1 LLSLSP
7 GLNSLDVMKKK
18 KHSIKFKEAT
28 RKVTEEMES
37 AAANSD
43 WNFSNKRYLLH
54 AEQQALCQGHTKSIS
69 LYEASIENAKKSGF
83 VHEEGLACELFGFY
97 FKREKKNEKA
107 LEYFKQA
114 RECYEKWGSGIKE
127 ESMKKEIDSLNLISL
142 RNTFT
147 HA

>member
-1 LLSLSP
+1 LTPPTLFVISLP

-28 RKVTEEMES
+28 RKVTEAMES

-43 WNFSNKRYLLH
+43 WNFSNKNYLLH

-83 VHEEGLACELFGFY
+83 VHE
-97 FKREKKNEKA
+97 
-107 LEYFKQA
+107 
-114 RECYEKWGSGIKE
+114 
-127 ESMKKEIDSLNLISL
+127 
-142 RNTFT
+142 
-147 HA
+147 